1 MDCLKRRGVQVE
13 VEVQVQD
20 QVQDLTFLPCPLS
33 SRRTMSAVATDAPL
47 RLWTWTRDGL
57 APVTGSWPTLD
68 AQSLALPDGVYTTL
82 RTYGGTRV
90 VGLESHLRRLEES
103 RRLLGAACS
112 LDVAWLRAGLRAAI
126 TAAAF
131 AEARLRIT
139 VPLACDQAWIGAE
152 PFVPYPAWL
161 YDDGARCATSVL
173 ARQTPR
179 AKSTRF
185 IAPAS
190 SARGSSEPGVHELLL
205 VDGENRILEGSS
217 SNFFAVLDGELRTA
231 GEEVLAGVTRG
242 IVLALG
248 RSLLPVREEAITAAE
263 LAACSEAF
271 ITSSSREVMPV
282 VDVDHRPIGDGRP
295 GPVARELGRLYRAHL
310 LELAEEP

>member
-1 MDCLKRRGVQVE
+1 MCAVPT
-13 VEVQVQD
+13 
-20 QVQDLTFLPCPLS
+20 DL
-33 SRRTMSAVATDAPL
+33 PL

-57 APVTGSWPTLD
+57 APVPGRWPSLD
-68 AQSLALPDGVYTTL
+68 AQSLELPDGVYTTL

-90 VGLESHLRRLEES
+90 VGLGSHLRRLEES
-103 RRLLGAACS
+103 RRLLGATCS

-126 TAAAF
+126 AAAAF
-131 AEARLRIT
+131 PEARLRIT
-139 VPLACDQAWIGAE
+139 VPLSCDQAWIGAE
-152 PFVPYPAWL
+152 PFVPYPAPL
-161 YDDGARCATSVL
+161 YADGARCVTSAL
-173 ARQTPR
+173 ARATPR

-190 SARGSSEPGVHELLL
+190 SARGGSEPGVHELLL
-205 VDGENRILEGSS
+205 VDERGRILEGSS
-217 SNFFAVLDGELRTA
+217 SNFFAVLGGELRTA

-242 IVLALG
+242 IVLALA

-282 VDVDHRPIGDGRP
+282 VEVDHRPIGDGRP
-295 GPVARELGRLYRAHL
+295 GPVTRELGRLYRAHL